1 MTKKGNPKNLVSLAD
16 RTTEEQREIAKKGG
30 IKSGQTRARNKMLKD
45 ILAMLLAKKTPDQD
59 ITNEEAM
66 CLALIQRAI
75 EQGDPKAFETIR
87 DTLGQKPTES
97 VRNEVEGGIVFEW
110 GKKE

>member
-1 MTKKGNPKNLVSLAD
+1 
-16 RTTEEQREIAKKGG
+16 
-30 IKSGQTRARNKMLKD
+30 MLKD

-59 ITNEEAM
+59 ITNEEAI

-87 DTLGQKPTES
+87 DTLGQKPTENVHS
-97 VRNEVEGGIVFEW
+97 EIEGGVVFEW
-110 GKKE
+110 GSSK

>member
-1 MTKKGNPKNLVSLAD
+1 MGKAKIENLKPFGT
-16 RTTEEQREIAKKGG
+16 RTEEEEREMRRRGG
-30 IKSGQTRARNKMLKD
+30 IRSGQTRARNKLLKD

-59 ITNEEAM
+59 ITNEEAI

-87 DTLGQKPTES
+87 DTLGQKPTEN
-97 VRNEVEGGIVFEW
+97 VRSEIEGGVVFEW
-110 GKKE
+110 GSSK